1 MAEVKAREIIES
13 GFKVTVPEEASFR
26 FEENQHYRKLSGI
39 GLKEMDVGW
48 WNNDNNKLIFL
59 ELKGIEVWEGFDKS
73 KDNAYEYLVKSL
85 KGKVTDVL
93 LIMAATWIET
103 GIGKDIKTQLP
114 KVVHQYPGDGSLK
127 LIILIDTPD
136 SRKPL
141 LSPLKDAVNNKL
153 AGRVRLFGVPH
164 VTIID
169 FDTANKMGL
178 PVTRDE

>member
-1 MAEVKAREIIES
+1 MAEVKVREIIES
-13 GFKVTVPEEASFR
+13 GFKVTVPEETSFR

-48 WNNDNNKLIFL
+48 WKSDSSKLIFL
-59 ELKGIEVWEGFDKS
+59 ELKGMEIWKGYDKS
-73 KDNAYEYLVKSL
+73 KDNAHEYLVKSL
-85 KGKVTDVL
+85 KRKITDVL
-93 LIMAATWIET
+93 LMMAAIWIET
-103 GIGKDIKTQLP
+103 DIGKDMKTQLP
-114 KVVHQYPGDGSLK
+114 EVVHQYPGDGSLK

-153 AGRVRLFGVPH
+153 AGRVRLFGVQH

-169 FDTANKMGL
+169 FDKANKMKL